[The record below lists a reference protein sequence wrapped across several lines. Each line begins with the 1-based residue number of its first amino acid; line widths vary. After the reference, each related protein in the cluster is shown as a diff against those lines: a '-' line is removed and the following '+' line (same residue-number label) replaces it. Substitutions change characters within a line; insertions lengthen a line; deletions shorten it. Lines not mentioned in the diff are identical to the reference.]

1 MIKRMSHPKYKSL
14 VELLHGAL
22 QLASLV
28 LPLFIIAHCLHSGA
42 LPCGGTCHV
51 INKVDPPH
59 LVNTTLPAEGVKL
72 GGGGRINALMTEKPY
87 TFSRLQDMT
96 NISLDE
102 VNNKNITSIYYYNSP
117 ITLEMT
123 F

>member
-1 MIKRMSHPKYKSL
+1 M
-14 VELLHGAL
+14 
-22 QLASLV
+22 
-28 LPLFIIAHCLHSGA
+28 
-42 LPCGGTCHV
+42 

-59 LVNTTLPAEGVKL
+59 LVNTTLPAEGVW
-72 GGGGRINALMTEKPY
+72 GGKEISALMTEKPY
-87 TFSRLQDMT
+87 TFSRLKDMT

>member
-1 MIKRMSHPKYKSL
+1 M
-14 VELLHGAL
+14 
-22 QLASLV
+22 
-28 LPLFIIAHCLHSGA
+28 
-42 LPCGGTCHV
+42 

-59 LVNTTLPAEGVKL
+59 LVNTTLPAEGVKC
-72 GGGGRINALMTEKPY
+72 GGGGINALMTEKLY
-87 TFSRLQDMT
+87 TFSRLKDMT

>member
-1 MIKRMSHPKYKSL
+1 M
-14 VELLHGAL
+14 
-22 QLASLV
+22 
-28 LPLFIIAHCLHSGA
+28 
-42 LPCGGTCHV
+42 

-59 LVNTTLPAEGVKL
+59 LVNTTLPAEGVR
-72 GGGGRINALMTEKPY
+72 GGINALMTEKPY
-87 TFSRLQDMT
+87 TFSRLKDMT

-102 VNNKNITSIYYYNSP
+102 VNNNNITSIYYYNSP